1 MVVAAAKLTMLQHIV
16 AVVGKTVER
25 IVNSSADT
33 LKNPDGQRLPLY
45 ELEPLV
51 DSKQLP
57 LEVTACLAIQIPQSL
72 FQLQDWQTLLLDHW
86 QLLRPTQEYHPI
98 LSLFHSDDY
107 GH

>member
-33 LKNPDGQRLPLY
+33 LKNPDGLRLPLC
-45 ELEPLV
+45 ELEPQAG
-51 DSKQLP
+51 SKQLP
-57 LEVTACLAIQIPQSL
+57 LEETACLAIQIPQSL
-72 FQLQDWQTLLLDHW
+72 FRLQDWQTLLLDHW
-86 QLLRPTQEYHPI
+86 QLLQLTQEDHPI
-98 LSLFHSDDY
+98 LTLFHSDDY